1 MSTRTDARGAH
12 IPCPS
17 CGQINRILFDKLT
30 SPAKCGKCHAP
41 LEAPGTPLDV
51 TSVDAFDAL
60 IGASP
65 LPVVVDFW
73 APWCGPCR
81 MVAPEL
87 EKVAA
92 SHRGQW
98 IVAKVNT
105 DAIPELGARF
115 AIQSIPTMAVF
126 QGGREIGR
134 SVGARPA
141 AGIEQVVQQAVG
153 IPQER

>member
-1 MSTRTDARGAH
+1 MSTLTDARGAH
-12 IPCPS
+12 LSCPS
-17 CGQINRILFDKLT
+17 CGQVNRILFDKLDR
-30 SPAKCGKCHAP
+30 PAQCGKCHTP

-51 TSVDAFDAL
+51 ASAAAFDAL
-60 IGASP
+60 IAATT

-92 SHRGQW
+92 AHRGRW
-98 IVAKVNT
+98 VVAKVNT
-105 DAIPELGARF
+105 EDLPELGARYGV
-115 AIQSIPTMAVF
+115 QSIPTMAVF

-141 AGIEQVVQQAVG
+141 AGIEQEVERAVG

>member
-1 MSTRTDARGAH
+1 
-12 IPCPS
+12 
-17 CGQINRILFDKLT
+17 
-30 SPAKCGKCHAP
+30 
-41 LEAPGTPLDV
+41 
-51 TSVDAFDAL
+51 
-60 IGASP
+60 
-65 LPVVVDFW
+65 
-73 APWCGPCR
+73 

-92 SHRGQW
+92 SHRGLW

>member
-1 MSTRTDARGAH
+1 MSLKTDARGAH
-12 IPCPS
+12 LACPS
-17 CGQINRILFDKLT
+17 CGQVNRILFEKLDG
-30 SPAKCGKCHAP
+30 PAQCGKCHTP
-41 LEAPGTPLDV
+41 LEAPGAPLDV
-51 TSVDAFDAL
+51 ASVEAFDAL
-60 IGASP
+60 LGSSP

-92 SHRGQW
+92 AHRGQW

-105 DAIPELGARF
+105 DELPELGARYG
-115 AIQSIPTMAVF
+115 IQSIPTMAVF
-126 QGGREIGR
+126 RGGSEVGR

-141 AGIEQVVQQAVG
+141 AGIEQVVEQAVG
-153 IPQER
+153 AAQER